1 MTLMEKDK
9 DKEHSPPS
17 STYSTKEKGVPG
29 KVSPQSCVSQKKLY
43 VAENELSSLSSQLTS
58 SKTHLESSH
67 KEIRQLRETVLKG
80 EKGKRV
86 MERRVKS
93 IENALSEMQSF
104 IQAAKVKNMDSSKAK
119 DIYENLNNV
128 VKELLE
134 NPDPT
139 KQAIEVE
146 LVIDELNVL
155 REEIRQIQQQ
165 HATVVSERDSVNK
178 KLQHEQ
184 NWVDKLRQKE
194 ENLTRTL
201 DEKNEQLS
209 SVKHELQLR
218 ERLLSDKERAFQIKK
233 GELEEEIKTLKKRH
247 KTMLSGEKCG
257 HEGLLTEV
265 DQLRNQLQVARNTVQ
280 YKEQELDKLVKEKIT
295 VEEKLKNSNT
305 EKLHNEIL
313 ELNIANSRLQGQL
326 QGTNGETEETSH
338 AEERSNLL
346 GVISQNKVDLEELN
360 RKLYQSELRSETLV
374 TAIEE
379 LKSQHENERERY
391 KRDLGDFHERVTTQK
406 EQLSRSLKELEDL
419 KIKYLET
426 KKQKELAEEEAI
438 RLGER
443 VTQFRDTNNLESD
456 KIGRLE
462 KDLDRK
468 TEALATLT
476 EKCKTTEAKVHE
488 QEIEIS
494 QLNRSVL
501 ALEQTKTTLQLKYS
515 DLLQKYDREKE
526 HFESVKQK
534 LRTRAKNYKL
544 QYEKEN
550 SALINKSV
558 VLEEETALLK
568 LHVNKEETWRKTAEQ
583 SYAQWRSRTRDLE
596 TSCAAYEE
604 EVRMQKSEMHAL
616 NCTLAARHDEIAALT
631 AELQHVTRTQQ
642 HYERMY
648 RTLELKSRAD
658 TSREQVASS
667 VGNIT
672 HPILGGNVLTS
683 TPIRPN
689 SQPVEAPP
697 EQAPL
702 EQVPERDDLSDR
714 SRLTLEE
721 EGLNLDD
728 PSKPEMFEEL
738 TVTPSLLDMLSPIIS
753 STFTQS
759 DTAQSYTTQ
768 SLQLSRSGVSS
779 PATDQQFGQQ
789 LSSLPEKQC
798 QKLSSL
804 ATEDCRISS
813 VSSAVSTA
821 YTDSCDDAFFKVTQ
835 NLQNLQNLQ
844 NRNSEC
850 SESTIGGSTR
860 SFSELGNKSEDSPC
874 ETSSNSSSD
883 SSLLGHYYKH
893 LSRKGQVLESSSPVN
908 EVPKQSDLSLV
919 PHYSNSS

>member
-1 MTLMEKDK
+1 
-9 DKEHSPPS
+9 
-17 STYSTKEKGVPG
+17 
-29 KVSPQSCVSQKKLY
+29 
-43 VAENELSSLSSQLTS
+43 
-58 SKTHLESSH
+58 
-67 KEIRQLRETVLKG
+67 
-80 EKGKRV
+80 

-728 PSKPEMFEEL
+728 PSKPDETQETLPGGIVEE
-738 TVTPSLLDMLSPIIS
+738 PIS
-753 STFTQS
+753 VPTS
-759 DTAQSYTTQ
+759 
-768 SLQLSRSGVSS
+768 VP
-779 PATDQQFGQQ
+779 PAE
-789 LSSLPEKQC
+789 P
-798 QKLSSL
+798 
-804 ATEDCRISS
+804 I
-813 VSSAVSTA
+813 
-821 YTDSCDDAFFKVTQ
+821 
-835 NLQNLQNLQ
+835 
-844 NRNSEC
+844 
-850 SESTIGGSTR
+850 
-860 SFSELGNKSEDSPC
+860 
-874 ETSSNSSSD
+874 
-883 SSLLGHYYKH
+883 
-893 LSRKGQVLESSSPVN
+893 
-908 EVPKQSDLSLV
+908 LV
-919 PHYSNSS
+919 PPAELQTGSQSIE